1 MMLTITVVALM
12 FMFIGFCAREVF
24 NTVVRELED
33 IKKANEFVENSLAER

>member
-24 NTVVRELED
+24 NTVVKELED
-33 IKKANEFVENSLAER
+33 IKKANELADSKAER